1 MPDRPTGNNESDR
14 YYDRYQR
21 YRDFPP
27 EIEMP
32 TGDMDALDEGTGQ
45 RIQMEDDALPSPE
58 VSRVQRLND
67 QHEEQLESRTA
78 EPVLESVPDAD
89 TLFPN
94 SPVDPAAPDP
104 DAPHGTDL
112 INGAGRTS
120 TS

>member
-1 MPDRPTGNNESDR
+1 MPDQPTGNNESDR
-14 YYDRYQR
+14 VYDRYQR

-32 TGDMDALDEGTGQ
+32 SGEMEALDEGTGQ
-45 RIQMEDDALPSPE
+45 RIQMEDDPSRK

-112 INGAGRTS
+112 INGAGGAS
-120 TS
+120 SS